1 MLSSL
6 IKPTGIFML
15 KKLVVFACLVF
26 FSGLVQAKNY
36 GENMPKGKAVDIS
49 VASKNLNAYANKP
62 AKFKG
67 RITQVCQ
74 MEGCWLMIESNAQ
87 AARIKTKDHAFVIP
101 KDSKGEAIVFG
112 ELKRVELKPDVA
124 KHLAE
129 DAGVSAPEV
138 LASSELQIIASSIS
152 IK

>member
-1 MLSSL
+1 MS
-6 IKPTGIFML
+6 
-15 KKLVVFACLVF
+15 KKLFAFVCLVL
-26 FSGLVQAKNY
+26 FSGLLQAKNY

-49 VASKNLNAYANKP
+49 VASKNLAAYANKP

-87 AARIKTKDHAFVIP
+87 AARIKTKGHAFVIP

-112 ELKRVELKPDVA
+112 ELKRVELKPEVA

-129 DAGVSAPEV
+129 DAGTSASE
-138 LASSELQIIASSIS
+138 AIATSELQIIASSIS

>member
-1 MLSSL
+1 MS
-6 IKPTGIFML
+6 GFIFGFATS
-15 KKLVVFACLVF
+15 KKLRREHA
-26 FSGLVQAKNY
+26 
-36 GENMPKGKAVDIS
+36 KGKAVDIS
-49 VASKNLNAYANKP
+49 AASKNLAAYANKP

-87 AARIKTKDHAFVIP
+87 AARIKTKGHAFVIP

-112 ELKRVELKPDVA
+112 ELKRVELKPEVA

-129 DAGVSAPEV
+129 DAGTSASE
-138 LASSELQIIASSIS
+138 AIATSELQIIASSIS

>member
-1 MLSSL
+1 MSR
-6 IKPTGIFML
+6 
-15 KKLVVFACLVF
+15 KLFVFSCFVLFA
-26 FSGLVQAKNY
+26 GLAQAKNY
-36 GENMPKGKAVDIS
+36 GENMPGGKAVDIS
-49 VASKNLNAYANKP
+49 VASQNPDAYAGKP

-87 AARIKTKDHAFVIP
+87 VARIKTKDHAFVIP

-112 ELKRVELKPDVA
+112 ELKRVELKPEVA

-129 DAGVSAPEV
+129 DAGVAAPEAV
-138 LASSELQIIASSIS
+138 ATSELQIIASSIS

>member
-1 MLSSL
+1 MSNKWLGL
-6 IKPTGIFML
+6 
-15 KKLVVFACLVF
+15 ACLLLIAGVAN
-26 FSGLVQAKNY
+26 AKNY
-36 GENMPKGKAVDIS
+36 GAEMPDGEAIDIAE
-49 VASKNLNAYANKP
+49 ASQDIDTYAGKP

-74 MEGCWLMIESNAQ
+74 KEGCWLMIESNAQ

-101 KDSKGEAIVFG
+101 KDSKGEAVVFG
-112 ELKRVELKPDVA
+112 ELKRVELKPEVA

-129 DAGVSAPEV
+129 DAGQSAPV
-138 LASSELQIIASSIS
+138 ASSEIQITATSIF

>member
-1 MLSSL
+1 MS
-6 IKPTGIFML
+6 
-15 KKLVVFACLVF
+15 KKLFVFVCLVF
-26 FSGLVQAKNY
+26 FSGWAQAKNY

-49 VASKNLNAYANKP
+49 VASKNLDTYANKP
-62 AKFKG
+62 VKFKG

-112 ELKRVELKPDVA
+112 QLKRVELKPEVA

-129 DAGVSAPEV
+129 DAGTSASE
-138 LASSELQIIASSIS
+138 AIATSELQIIASSIS

>member
-1 MLSSL
+1 MS
-6 IKPTGIFML
+6 
-15 KKLVVFACLVF
+15 KKLLVFGCLVL

-49 VASKNLNAYANKP
+49 AASKNLAAYANKP

-67 RITQVCQ
+67 RITQVCK

-112 ELKRVELKPDVA
+112 ELKRVELKPEVA

-129 DAGVSAPEV
+129 DAGTSASE
-138 LASSELQIIASSIS
+138 AIATSELQIIASSIS

>member
-1 MLSSL
+1 MS
-6 IKPTGIFML
+6 
-15 KKLVVFACLVF
+15 KKLFVFACLVF
-26 FSGLVQAKNY
+26 FSTVVQAKNY
-36 GENMPKGKAVDIS
+36 GADMPKGKAVDIAA
-49 VASKNLNAYANKP
+49 ASKNTDAYVGKS

-74 MEGCWLMIESNAQ
+74 MEGCWLVIESNAQ

-101 KDSKGEAIVFG
+101 KDSKGEAVVFG
-112 ELKRVELKPDVA
+112 ELKRVELAPEAA

-129 DAGVSAPEV
+129 DAGQSEPV
-138 LASSELQIIASSIS
+138 ASNELQIIATSIS

>member
-1 MLSSL
+1 MS
-6 IKPTGIFML
+6 
-15 KKLVVFACLVF
+15 KKLFVFACLVF
-26 FSGLVQAKNY
+26 FSTVVQAKNY
-36 GENMPKGKAVDIS
+36 GADMPKGKALDIAD
-49 VASKNLNAYANKP
+49 ASKNTDAYVGKS

-74 MEGCWLMIESNAQ
+74 MEGCWLVIESNAH

-101 KDSKGEAIVFG
+101 KDSKGEAVVFG
-112 ELKRVELKPDVA
+112 ELKRVELEPEAA

-129 DAGVSAPEV
+129 DAGKSEPV
-138 LASSELQIIASSIS
+138 ASNELQIIATSIS

>member
-1 MLSSL
+1 MS
-6 IKPTGIFML
+6 
-15 KKLVVFACLVF
+15 KKLFIFACLAF
-26 FSGLVQAKNY
+26 FAGLAQAKNY
-36 GENMPKGKAVDIS
+36 GEEMPKGKAIDIS
-49 VASKNLNAYANKP
+49 TASQNLETYAGKP

-74 MEGCWLMIESNAQ
+74 KEGCWLMVESNAQ

-101 KDSKGEAIVFG
+101 KDSKGEVIVFG
-112 ELKRVELKPDVA
+112 ELKRVELKPEVA

-129 DAGVSAPEV
+129 DAGTAAPET
-138 LASSELQIIASSIS
+138 AATSELQIIASSIS

>member
-1 MLSSL
+1 
-6 IKPTGIFML
+6 ML
-15 KKLVVFACLVF
+15 KKSFCVA
-26 FSGLVQAKNY
+26 GLFLLAGEVQAGNY
-36 GENMPKGKAVDIS
+36 GADMPKGKAVDIAA
-49 VASKNLNAYANKP
+49 ASKNIAVYAGKP

-112 ELKRVELKPDVA
+112 ELKRVELQPEAA

-129 DAGVSAPEV
+129 DAGQQTPV
-138 LASSELQIIASSIS
+138 ASSELQIIATSIS
-152 IK
+152 IQ

>member
-1 MLSSL
+1 MTNKWL
-6 IKPTGIFML
+6 G
-15 KKLVVFACLVF
+15 FACLF
-26 FSGLVQAKNY
+26 LIAGTASAKNY
-36 GENMPKGKAVDIS
+36 GADMPKGKAVDIAT
-49 VASKNLNAYANKP
+49 ASRNLAVYLDKP

-74 MEGCWLMIESNAQ
+74 KEGCWLMIESNAQ

-101 KDSKGEAIVFG
+101 KDSKGEAIVYG
-112 ELKRVELKPDVA
+112 ELKRVELKPEAA

-129 DAGVSAPEV
+129 DAGQPIAI
-138 LASSELQIIASSIS
+138 AASELQIAATSIS

>member
-1 MLSSL
+1 M
-6 IKPTGIFML
+6 P
-15 KKLVVFACLVF
+15 KKLFIFACFLF
-26 FSGLVQAKNY
+26 FAGVLQAKNY
-36 GENMPKGKAVDIS
+36 GETMPKGNAIDIS
-49 VASKNLNAYANKP
+49 MASKNRDTYFNKP

-74 MEGCWLMIESNAQ
+74 TEGCWLMIESNAQ
-87 AARIKTKDHAFVIP
+87 AVRIKTKDHAFVIP

-112 ELKRVELKPDVA
+112 ELKRVELKSEVA

-129 DAGVSAPEV
+129 DAGVAAPEV
-138 LASSELQIIASSIS
+138 AATNELQIIASSIS